1 MALLRLARVPAP
13 MVKPEVSVMDAIDLM
28 ARVRSGAVVVAEA
41 DTMLGIFT
49 ERDVMLRVVR
59 EARDP
64 ATTLVGDVMTSEVKT
79 VTDASSAE
87 DAIEVML
94 SGHLRHLPILGGNGR
109 VLGLLSIRALLE
121 DKVDN
126 LSREVSSLEH
136 YMANDGP
143 GG

>member
-1 MALLRLARVPAP
+1 MALLRLAHVPPP
-13 MVKPEVSVMDAIDLM
+13 MVKPDASVMDAIDAM
-28 ARVRSGAVVVAEA
+28 ARARVGAVVVGES
-41 DTMLGIFT
+41 DVLLGIFS

-64 ATTLVGDVMTSEVKT
+64 GATLVREVMTSEVQT
-79 VTDASSAE
+79 VTDASTPE

-94 SGHLRHLPILGGNGR
+94 NGHLRHVPILARDGR

>member
-1 MALLRLARVPAP
+1 MALLRLAHVPSP
-13 MVKPEVSVMDAIDLM
+13 TVKPDASVMDAIDVM
-28 ARVRSGAVVVAEA
+28 ARARVGAVVVTETDA
-41 DTMLGIFT
+41 MLGIFT

-59 EARDP
+59 EACDP
-64 ATTLVGDVMTSEVKT
+64 ATTLVRDVMTSEVKT
-79 VTDASSAE
+79 VTDASSVE